1 MKSVCV
7 RTSYLLLLLIILFA
21 TALPAR
27 ATVEW
32 SIQHTLKTD
41 AIPLDMAISTDGRTL
56 YVLTDDGKILIYD
69 RNGNLKD
76 TVPVGSHV
84 SQIRIDPR
92 GEQLFAVSRNNKTVE
107 IITLDFI
114 RPINTLG
121 APFKGPAQAPV
132 VIAVFSDFQ

>member
-1 MKSVCV
+1 MKSVCFK
-7 RTSYLLLLLIILFA
+7 TSYLLLLLVILFA
-21 TALPAR
+21 TAPPAR

-32 SIQHTLKTD
+32 NIQHTLKTD
-41 AIPLDMAISTDGRTL
+41 AIPLDMAVSTDGRTL
-56 YVLTDDGKILIYD
+56 YVLTDDGRVLIYGT
-69 RNGNLKD
+69 NGSLKD

-84 SQIRIDPR
+84 DQIRIGPR
-92 GEQLFAVSRNNKTVE
+92 GEQLFAVSRSNKTVE